1 MEVQWLQPG
10 WLLGVVPA
18 LVWPWVAD
26 WCLGAGRRA
35 APVSAVEGIAR
46 RVRRSGKLAW
56 RINRAARMV
65 GLTALVLALA
75 QPVRPETD
83 PERFARVQSEGRALM
98 VALDRSS
105 SMNAPVG
112 PGDQGPS
119 RFEAA
124 RIALAE
130 FIAGRPNDVIG
141 LVGFAALPDL
151 AAVPSLDRDFLR
163 AALVALETARPLE
176 DGTNLGDALALA
188 ADALRDQ
195 NALSKVVALVTDGR
209 NSPALP
215 DPLEPTAAAELLN
228 DLGITLHILAL
239 GTREPNGPPAVDSTA
254 ARSATELAET
264 DFDSLARELEDLA
277 RRAGGQVFEITNPA
291 ALRDALATIE
301 RLETSALEDRLPARS
316 QPLRPFLLIVALVAL
331 ALETFGWRLV
341 LGRTTPR

>member
-1 MEVQWLQPG
+1 VEVQWLQPA
-10 WLLGVVPA
+10 WLVGVIPA

-26 WCLGAGRRA
+26 WCLGAGRWA
-35 APVSAVEGIAR
+35 APVASVTGIDR
-46 RVRRSGKLAW
+46 RALRAGKLAW
-56 RINRAARMV
+56 VINRAARMV
-65 GLTALVLALA
+65 ALGALALALA

-98 VALDRSS
+98 VVLDRSS

-112 PGDQGPS
+112 PGDRGPS

-151 AAVPSLDRDFLR
+151 AAVPSLDRDFFR
-163 AALVALETARPLE
+163 AALLAQEIARPLE

-195 NALSKVVALVTDGR
+195 DALSKVVVLVTDGR

-215 DPLEPTAAAELLN
+215 NPLDPQAAAALLD
-228 DLGITLHILAL
+228 DLGIILHILAL
-239 GTREPNGPPAVDSTA
+239 GTEDPTELLETEATSRP
-254 ARSATELAET
+254 ATEPRT
-264 DFDSLARELEDLA
+264 SLASLGRELERLA
-277 RRAGGQVFEITNPA
+277 QRAGGQVFEITNPGALRA
-291 ALRDALATIE
+291 ALAAID
-301 RLETSALEDRLPARS
+301 RLETSRLEDRLPARRY
-316 QPLRPFLLIVALVAL
+316 PLRPALLIVVLVAL
-331 ALETFGWRLV
+331 TVEALGGWC
-341 LGRTTPR
+341 LGKRVAC